1 MGMMLGYTR
10 KMRPNRESR
19 VLGWPVGMG
28 KLGLWLFLPLL
39 GLALVPAA
47 QASCTTSADM
57 DPATRAAVERA
68 ARNYYRMAA
77 AGDSASLRQAAVAAL
92 TADFAPVETAM
103 QMHQAIFAAAPL
115 PLLQAEYLLE
125 AEGTAPQERAEFYC
139 GVWSTPGFTLF
150 VLNNL
155 APGRYAVVVLEAQS
169 GKIAYRLALVL
180 AEQQQ
185 AWKLAGFYV
194 RPAEIAGHNA
204 TYYLEMARSYKS
216 RKEFRNAWFYYLTA
230 RELLMLVPFMSNQQL
245 EQMAGE
251 MTGLPPQGLPV
262 EKSVDFLAGAKV
274 FKVAQVYVVE
284 DDDGLQLVLQHQVA
298 DASKTGPNYADN
310 LALIRAWVA
319 TYPEY
324 REAFTAV
331 VARATDPAGHDYGS
345 RVEMKDIP

>member
-1 MGMMLGYTR
+1 MGKGFTPR
-10 KMRPNRESR
+10 GMRPNRESR
-19 VLGWPVGMG
+19 VLGRPGEMG
-28 KLGLWLFLPLL
+28 RLGLWLVLPLL
-39 GLALVPAA
+39 GLALGPAA
-47 QASCTTSADM
+47 QAGCTGSADM
-57 DPATRAAVERA
+57 EPATRAAVERA
-68 ARNYYRMAA
+68 ARSYYQMAA
-77 AGDSASLRQAAVAAL
+77 NGNSAGLRQASVPAL
-92 TADFAPVETAM
+92 ASDFAPVETAM

-115 PLLQAEYLLE
+115 PLVRAEYLLE

-139 GVWSTPGFTLF
+139 GVWSTPDFTLF
-150 VLNNL
+150 VLNNV

-169 GKIAYRLALVL
+169 GKLAYRLALVL

-204 TYYLEMARSYKS
+204 TYFLEMARSYKS
-216 RKEFRNAWFYYLTA
+216 RKELRNAWFYYLTA

-251 MTGLPPQGLPV
+251 MAGLPPQGLPI
-262 EKSVDFLAGAKV
+262 EKPVDFLAGDKV
-274 FKVAQVYVVE
+274 FKVAQVYVVP

-310 LALIRAWVA
+310 LALIRGWVTA
-319 TYPEY
+319 YPEY
-324 REAFTAV
+324 RDAFTAV

>member
-1 MGMMLGYTR
+1 M
-10 KMRPNRESR
+10 
-19 VLGWPVGMG
+19 
-28 KLGLWLFLPLL
+28 WLFLSLL

-47 QASCTTSADM
+47 QAGCTTSADM
-57 DPATRAAVERA
+57 EPATRATVERA

-77 AGDSASLRQAAVAAL
+77 AGDSAGLRQASVAAL

-115 PLLQAEYLLE
+115 PLVRAEYLLE
-125 AEGTAPQERAEFYC
+125 AEGSAPQERAEFYC
-139 GVWSTPGFTLF
+139 GVWSTPDFTLF
-150 VLNNL
+150 VLSNV

-194 RPAEIAGHNA
+194 RPAEIAGHGP
-204 TYYLEMARSYKS
+204 TYFWEMARSYQG
-216 RKEFRNAWFYYLTA
+216 RKELRNAWFYYLTA

-251 MTGLPPQGLPV
+251 MTGLPPPGLPV
-262 EKSVDFLAGAKV
+262 EKPVDFLAVGKV
-274 FKVAQVYVVE
+274 FKVAQVYVVPGE
-284 DDDGLQLVLQHQVA
+284 NGLELVLRHQVA

-324 REAFTAV
+324 REAFIAV